1 MKKPSSPDSTAPV
14 AKDKKASRQ
23 FFAIS
28 VILLVIVAAVILVFF
43 RKNQPAYNEDLLPSE
58 VQPEDIVQLDQA
70 VVGSDLNF
78 MELMATRQGSYVC
91 RLEQD
96 DVQITYYF
104 NEDRLLIDMASKD
117 GHFMTLINP
126 DYTYNWDVNT
136 KVGTKVARLDD
147 WEEPMATVSSDE
159 VMFEASDEPETIDMT
174 ELTEDGFDSADF
186 QCQAWQVEAS
196 KFNPPEDVV
205 FQDLSDMQQQM
216 INAFAQ

>member
-1 MKKPSSPDSTAPV
+1 MKKTSSLDTASV
-14 AKDKKASRQ
+14 AKNKKASRQ

-28 VILLVIVAAVILVFF
+28 IILLVIVAAVIFVFF
-43 RKNQPAYNEDLLPSE
+43 RKNQPAHNGDLLPTE
-58 VQPEDIVQLDQA
+58 THPKDNVQLDQTA
-70 VVGSDLNF
+70 VSGNLNF

-104 NEDRLLIDMASKD
+104 NEDRLLIDMASHD

-126 DYTYNWDVNT
+126 DYTYNWDLNT
-136 KVGTKVARLDD
+136 KAGTKVARLED
-147 WEEPMATVSSDE
+147 WQEPMATVSSDE
-159 VMFEASDEPETIDMT
+159 VMFEASDEPETIEIT
-174 ELTEDGFDSADF
+174 ELTEDGFDPADF
-186 QCQAWQVEAS
+186 QCQTWQVEAS
-196 KFNPPEDVV
+196 KFSPPEDVV